1 MRRTL
6 KSLLAVVLSVSL
18 AYGQTPDA
26 GISDVPAVING
37 GTLVSVDAGQ
47 LASDVPKAEQVII
60 LDAAQAR
67 LVRERIVSCEAER
80 DTFRKATLMQP
91 WQVVLISVGAAVVA
105 GASVAIIYETSK
117 PK

>member
-1 MRRTL
+1 MKTL
-6 KSLLAVVLSVSL
+6 KSPLAVLLSVSL
-18 AYGQTPDA
+18 AYGQSPDA
-26 GISDVPAVING
+26 GIPAVVDSADG
-37 GTLVSVDAGQ
+37 GTLVSLDAGQ
-47 LASDVPKAEQVII
+47 LASDVPTTEQVIV

-91 WQVVLISVGAAVVA
+91 WQVVLIAVGAAVVS
-105 GASVAIIYETSK
+105 GASVAIIYETTK